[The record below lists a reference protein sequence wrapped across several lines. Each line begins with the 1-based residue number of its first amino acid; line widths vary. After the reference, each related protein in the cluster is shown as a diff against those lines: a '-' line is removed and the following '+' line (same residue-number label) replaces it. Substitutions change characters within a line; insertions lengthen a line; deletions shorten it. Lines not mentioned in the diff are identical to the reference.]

1 MSLQHPFG
9 ELLAHFRAR
18 KPGLSQNR
26 LAELS
31 GYAPAVLVR
40 MCQGKKDLT
49 GPSGR
54 DRILRII
61 DSLHGE
67 GVLKTQAEAN
77 SLLEAASLPPL
88 YAGQS
93 LEAALL
99 AKLDDNPAE
108 RRTPTY
114 TPGIQIQ
121 TASFGQ

>member
-1 MSLQHPFG
+1 MSHPFG
-9 ELLAHFRAR
+9 NLLTQYRAR
-18 KPGLSQNR
+18 KHGLSQTR
-26 LAELS
+26 LANLA
-31 GYAPAVLVR
+31 GYDQAVLVR

-99 AKLDDNPAE
+99 AKL
-108 RRTPTY
+108 
-114 TPGIQIQ
+114 
-121 TASFGQ
+121 